1 VIPVCRVNT
10 PPLVISMIIF
20 VIIFVA
26 TGKVDQNGHRP
37 KEIVF

>member
-1 VIPVCRVNT
+1 
-10 PPLVISMIIF
+10 MIIF